1 MYWLHKANAFV
12 MDTAVNRQLDSF
24 SKVNNYSFDQGDAG
38 KIDRFEIHT
47 LEWMN
52 TQRLSSSETPERL
65 NRFEIIWVKKGN
77 GVLQVDG
84 QEFDFSGSVIFC
96 VAPGHMRQW
105 NDEVSI
111 EGYYIS
117 FTPEFLY
124 LSEGYS
130 NNSAWLEKCNEQ
142 LVMATNSI
150 GEEMASELDII
161 ARKMKWEYKNY
172 FNQKL
177 EVLKGLLNIFMIYF
191 SRNLTEPQGEVLQG
205 REAELVRKF
214 INLLKRNFAKQK
226 LVIEYAGQ
234 LCVTPNY
241 LNRVVKK
248 VTGLTAS
255 HHIQQQ
261 IIMEA
266 KRQAMYSQVSMKE
279 IAYGLGF
286 DNLAHFSKYFKTN
299 SGINFTD
306 FKRQVKDQLITFKKI
321 PAEADHVEI

>member
-1 MYWLHKANAFV
+1 
-12 MDTAVNRQLDSF
+12 MDTAVNLQLDSF
-24 SKVNNYSFDQGDAG
+24 SKVNNYSFDQGNAA

-47 LEWMN
+47 LEWMKA
-52 TQRLSSSETPERL
+52 QRLFWNETPERL

-84 QEFDFSGSVIFC
+84 QEFHFSGSVVYF
-96 VAPGHMRQW
+96 VAPGRMRQW
-105 NDEVSI
+105 STEVSV

-117 FTPEFLY
+117 FTHEFLY

-130 NNSAWLEKCNEQ
+130 NNSAWLEQCNDQ
-142 LVMATNSI
+142 LFMVTNSI
-150 GEEMASELDII
+150 GEKMASELDFI
-161 ARKMKWEYKNY
+161 AGKMKWEYKNY

-177 EVLKGLLNIFMIYF
+177 EVLKGLLNIFLIYF
-191 SRNLTEPQGEVLQG
+191 SRNLTEPHGEVLQS
-205 REAELVRKF
+205 RETELVKKF
-214 INLLKRNFAKQK
+214 MNLLKRDFTKQK

-234 LCVTPNY
+234 LYVTPNY

-266 KRQAMYSQVSMKE
+266 KRQAMHSQVSMKE

-299 SGINFTD
+299 SGIN
-306 FKRQVKDQLITFKKI
+306 
-321 PAEADHVEI
+321 